1 MIKIG
6 VLILTKCLTTMP
18 SSKKELPN
26 ARKGVTASARAR
38 TSVKK
43 TRRVGVSE
51 LDGSY
56 LQKAKKTVNSSGV
69 MKQQQSAEQSDNG
82 TILSLLQDI
91 KHSNE
96 LLSKRMDKVEQQALR
111 GSTPINPRSHTFEPK
126 DLASQ
131 SVSPQQPGQAAS
143 TANYLR
149 DPLGIQDL
157 RQPQF
162 QPAAA
167 NVCLNQGQ
175 LLRHQRSSQG
185 LDPSLTHATTQVRCQ
200 SSVTPSFQV
209 FKC

>member
-1 MIKIG
+1 
-6 VLILTKCLTTMP
+6 MP

-26 ARKGVTASARAR
+26 ARKRVTASARAR

-43 TRRVGVSE
+43 TRKVGVSE

-56 LQKAKKTVNSSGV
+56 LQKAGKTVSSSGV
-69 MKQQQSAEQSDNG
+69 ANQRQPAEQSANE

-91 KHSNE
+91 KQSNE
-96 LLSKRMDKVEQQALR
+96 SLSKRMDKVEQQAVQ

-131 SVSPQQPGQAAS
+131 PVSPQQTGQTSS
-143 TANYLR
+143 TANYFR

-167 NVCLNQGQ
+167 NAHPNQEQ
-175 LLRHQRSSQG
+175 LLRHQPSGQG
-185 LDPSLTHATTQVRCQ
+185 LDTVTHICHNPGQASEYRDAII
-200 SSVTPSFQV
+200 PGL
-209 FKC
+209 